1 MNTIYIVDLEAV
13 PTRYTVQ
20 WKTGLPDF
28 LSQYIEQKNRKF
40 KVVNISG
47 GEVEMI
53 ATPGAFLNFAG
64 TNVYKSNQAIE
75 ISRLISEGKVK
86 DGDKF
91 LFTDA
96 WNPVIP
102 MVKYMVELLGIK
114 AELHGIW
121 HAGSYDPQ
129 DFLGRLIK
137 DKRWSLTLEA
147 SIFHALDYN
156 HYATKFHIHLFR
168 KNVLQV
174 VDFGYNHDQVR
185 KKMILTGQPHNRLM
199 EHLLPF
205 RGMQKRD
212 LILFPHRVAPEKQP
226 EIFRDLALSLPE
238 YEFVVC
244 QDQQLTKDQYHALLG
259 ESKMVFSAN
268 LQETLGISA
277 MEAVLVDS
285 IPLVPDRLSYRE
297 MYSSEFKY
305 ESQWTDSWDN
315 YLAHKDELI
324 AVIRDKMTRYDE
336 IKAELAVQWTRL
348 EKDYLNANVM
358 FGYLTRQIPV
368 TDGDWV

>member
-1 MNTIYIVDLEAV
+1 MNTIYIVDLESV

-20 WKTGLPDF
+20 WKSGLPEYM
-28 LSQYIEQKNRKF
+28 QKYIQSKNRKF
-40 KVVNISG
+40 DVVNISG

-75 ISRLISEGKVK
+75 ISKLISEGKVK
-86 DGDKF
+86 NGDKF

-102 MVKYMVELLGIK
+102 MVRYMVELLGIK

-129 DFLGRLIK
+129 DFLGRLIE
-137 DKRWSLTLEA
+137 DKRWSLTFEA
-147 SIFHALDYN
+147 SVYHALDYS
-156 HYATKFHIHLFR
+156 YFATKFHINMFK
-168 KNVLQV
+168 KNVLQKV
-174 VDFGYNHDQVR
+174 GFGLNEEECYR
-185 KKMILTGQPHNRLM
+185 KMVLSGQPHDKLL
-199 EHLLPF
+199 EHLQPF
-205 RGMQKRD
+205 KGMQKRD

-226 EIFRDLALSLPE
+226 EIFRDLATYLPE

-244 QDQQLTKDQYHALLG
+244 QDQQLSKDEYHTLLG

-277 MEAVLVDS
+277 MEAIAVDS
-285 IPLVPDRLSYRE
+285 IALVPDRLSYSE
-297 MYSSEFKY
+297 MYYDFYKYPSEWTETWASY
-305 ESQWTDSWDN
+305 EAN
-315 YLAHKDELI
+315 
-324 AVIRDKMTRYDE
+324 RDKLIDIIRRKMNDHQFTYGGLGMQRE
-336 IKAELAVQWTRL
+336 KL
-348 EKDYLNANVM
+348 EKQYLNAEVM
-358 FGYLTRQIPV
+358 FGYLTRQV
-368 TDGDWV
+368 A